1 MKLNGSC
8 TSFCILKICF
18 TSCPWGGKPNSA
30 IYKKCPNLLFLCS
43 QSGKHAAAQEHCI
56 SFTFILGKK
65 VSMLSDQRVSEPVFE
80 NTAFLLYINPPY
92 FNLFQLLNM
101 ACWAV
106 QSCINASVEE
116 PRPFMRDDVCNTTDS
131 CRDHNLETVY
141 HLFWLSSQTKG
152 KALLIPNIQPLAC
165 QGTCGLQFKKPVCS
179 SAVFLVWYFWFI
191 RKSFVPFKD
200 MEKWANGTSWSSG
213 KKKILYLR
221 RNNCM
226 HTL

>member
-1 MKLNGSC
+1 
-8 TSFCILKICF
+8 
-18 TSCPWGGKPNSA
+18 
-30 IYKKCPNLLFLCS
+30 
-43 QSGKHAAAQEHCI
+43 
-56 SFTFILGKK
+56 
-65 VSMLSDQRVSEPVFE
+65 MLSDQSVSEPVFE

-116 PRPFMRDDVCNTTDS
+116 PRSFMRDDVCNTTDS
-131 CRDHNLETVY
+131 CSDHNLETVY

-191 RKSFVPFKD
+191 RKSFIPFKD
-200 MEKWANGTSWSSG
+200 MEKWANGNLMKVR
-213 KKKILYLR
+213 KKKKYCTWGGITACTHCRPRWSLVIQGDQGRWSLSSAQHWSHLACWVQLWASLCKSPAKPHTRMIKGLEYLT
-221 RNNCM
+221 
-226 HTL
+226 HE